1 MCTQIAIEVP
11 IYWVYHRSQIIFIYL
26 LKQLAGIIPRK
37 TKGKFCLF
45 ETIIN

>member
-37 TKGKFCLF
+37 TKG
-45 ETIIN
+45 

>member
-11 IYWVYHRSQIIFIYL
+11 IYWVYHRSQIIYIYL

-37 TKGKFCLF
+37 IISQFCLF
-45 ETIIN
+45 EMIIN